1 MEPAARRRID
11 EVGDRAT
18 DGLQFAL
25 IDAKARE
32 RADQPDGIGVLR
44 CLEDLARAARLHDVA
59 GVHDKDSIADLV
71 DDHLWILSTLTPPGS
86 KTIVLGLLCPRCA
99 ERIYPP
105 EVLRAAEEARQKRR
119 LLS

>member
-1 MEPAARRRID
+1 MKTSNDNRSGVASTPVD
-11 EVGDRAT
+11 P
-18 DGLQFAL
+18 
-25 IDAKARE
+25 DAK
-32 RADQPDGIGVLR
+32 ISLR
-44 CLEDLARAARLHDVA
+44 VPCVECRDALVVPLPYA
-59 GVHDKDSIADLV
+59 KDSIADLV